1 MSLKK
6 ILIKNSITYRIYIY
20 YNLYIRHKAH
30 KKRKFYSQ
38 WGEDKFIKEFFK
50 DRLKGFYVDIGSFH
64 PILYNNTCSLFNI
77 GWRGINIDL
86 NKTAID
92 MFNITRPKDYNI
104 CAAIS
109 DKIEEKDLYFDDPFS
124 PVNTLMKSFYDSSNK
139 EVAFKKLVKKKIMT
153 KNFDQITKD
162 IPNLPKINFL
172 NIDCEGH
179 DYSVLNGFNLKI
191 HNPELICIE
200 THDVNNSEALG
211 FKNINNLLNNHNY
224 TLLKRCGPSS
234 IFKKK

>member
-1 MSLKK
+1 
-6 ILIKNSITYRIYIY
+6 
-20 YNLYIRHKAH
+20 
-30 KKRKFYSQ
+30 
-38 WGEDKFIKEFFK
+38 
-50 DRLKGFYVDIGSFH
+50 
-64 PILYNNTCSLFNI
+64 
-77 GWRGINIDL
+77 
-86 NKTAID
+86 
-92 MFNITRPKDYNI
+92 
-104 CAAIS
+104 
-109 DKIEEKDLYFDDPFS
+109 
-124 PVNTLMKSFYDSSNK
+124 MKSFYDSSNK

-162 IPNLPKINFL
+162 IPSLRKINFL

-200 THDVNNSEALG
+200 THDVNNTEALG